1 MNFKMIRNIIMKLM
15 MAEGILLILPL
26 IVALIYREQEWK
38 MFLVLAAVLIV
49 GGYLGS
55 DRQFKGNTRI
65 FAREGFFIV
74 GMTWILWSFFGCLV
88 FYFSGVL
95 PSMVDC
101 FFEMVSGFTT
111 TGASVFTSVADVP
124 KSVLFWRSFSHW
136 VGGMGVLVFV
146 MALIPLSKNRSMYIM
161 GAEVPG
167 PVAGKIL
174 PKAGATA
181 KTLYL
186 IYFAMTMT
194 LAAIL
199 AFGGMPL
206 FDAFCNAFGTA
217 GTGGFA
223 VKDGSIG
230 AYANPF
236 YEIVIAVF
244 MMLFGI
250 NFNIYYFLIKRK
262 GKDAVKNTELW
273 TYIAIIVSAVTIITL
288 NIIGM
293 YDSLGHAVR
302 DSFFT
307 VTSIISTTGFGTAN
321 FDLWP
326 NLSKMI
332 ILLLMVLGGCAG
344 STGGG
349 IKIARVV
356 IIAKA
361 MRREL
366 KKLVH
371 PRLVQV
377 IKIDGKRVDDKAVSG
392 VFVYMLFY
400 FVIMYVSCLLV
411 AFDGKDL
418 VTTITS
424 VVSCLNNVGPG
435 IGDIVGSVG
444 NYSTMST
451 LSKLVLTIDMLIGR
465 LEIFPVLLLLAPGMW
480 RLKGVDW

>member
-26 IVALIYREQEWK
+26 IVAVIYNEKEWK
-38 MFLVLAAVLIV
+38 VFAAISAVLII
-49 GGYLGS
+49 GGLLLG
-55 DRQFKGNTRI
+55 DRRVKGNTRI

-74 GMTWILWSFFGCLV
+74 GMTWVLWSFFGCLV

-95 PSMVDC
+95 PTLVDC

-111 TGASVFTSVADVP
+111 TGASVFITVADVP

-146 MALIPLSKNRSMYIM
+146 MALIPLAKNRSMYIM

-186 IYFAMTMT
+186 MYFAMTMA

-199 AFGGMPL
+199 AFGGMPIY
-206 FDAFCNAFGTA
+206 DALCNAFGTA

-223 VKDGSIG
+223 VRDGSIG
-230 AYANPF
+230 SYGNPF
-236 YEIVIAVF
+236 YEIVIAIF

-250 NFNIYYFLIKRK
+250 NFNIYYYLMNRK
-262 GKDAVKNTELW
+262 IKDAVKNTEMW
-273 TYIAIIVSAVTIITL
+273 TYFAIIASAITL
-288 NIIGM
+288 ITVDIIGM
-293 YDSLGHAVR
+293 YTSLGHALR
-302 DSFFT
+302 DAFVT

-321 FDLWP
+321 YDLWP
-326 NLSKMI
+326 NFSKTI
-332 ILLLMVLGGCAG
+332 ILLLMILGGCAG

-377 IKIDGKRVDDKAVSG
+377 IKIDGKRVDDKAISG

-400 FVIMYVSCLLV
+400 VVIMFVSCFLV
-411 AFDGKDL
+411 AIDGKDL
-418 VTTITS
+418 MTS
-424 VVSCLNNVGPG
+424 ISAVISCLNNVGPG

-444 NYSTMST
+444 NYST
-451 LSKLVLTIDMLIGR
+451 LSAFSKIVLTIDMLIGR
-465 LEIFPVLLLLAPGMW
+465 LEIFPVLLLLSPGMW
-480 RLKGVDW
+480 RLKGADW